1 MLKVFTLIKAY
12 AKDGQ
17 DANSFSSDDEY
28 ILHACYEQDVVQIEP
43 IHKVCQSVYT
53 PILTEFIFS

>member
-1 MLKVFTLIKAY
+1 MYVKGIYLKAY

-28 ILHACYEQDVVQIEP
+28 ILHACYAQGVSKRLHTNFDR
-43 IHKVCQSVYT
+43 VYFF
-53 PILTEFIFS
+53 LNSGFM